1 MSAEA
6 PDRSLPVPRFTGGLP
21 GAITSAARLRQVVR
35 SGLLD
40 TEREEAFDRFA
51 RLAAMMLGEV
61 TAFVTVVDER
71 RSFWKACVTA
81 SGGTLEDRQ
90 NTVEQSFC
98 RYVIGTDRPLIV
110 SDARVHPVTRDNPS
124 VESMGVIAWAGY
136 PVRTPDGQVLG
147 TFCVVGD
154 RPRDW
159 SATDLQVLETLA
171 HAVAGEVALRMAVDD
186 ARAARRAAEA
196 EARHAGDLA
205 AVLQESLLPAGLPT
219 VPGTALAGAY
229 RPAGSGVEVLG
240 DFYDAFRVPQG
251 WGVVLG
257 DVCGKGPQAA
267 RTTALTRST
276 VRALGRDGRDPAG
289 VLTVLDEVL
298 ADWNDGDG
306 RSPTAVAYCSVV
318 RHAADLVVSLCLAG
332 FPPAQLLDADGQVQ
346 EVGELGALL
355 GCGLA
360 LSLTTSVHIVA
371 PGATLLLATDGVS
384 EARAHADRS
393 MFGEDRL
400 TALLGSLPAGTNAAH
415 IVDAVIDEVSLHAG
429 GVFSDDVAV
438 LAIGNPAPDS

>member
-6 PDRSLPVPRFTGGLP
+6 PDRSLPVPRFTGVLP
-21 GAITSAARLRQVVR
+21 GAITSAARLRQVAR

-90 NTVEQSFC
+90 NTVERSFC

-147 TFCVVGD
+147 TFYVVGD

-171 HAVAGEVALRMAVDD
+171 HAIAGEVALRMAVDD

-205 AVLQESLLPAGLPT
+205 AVPQENLLPAGLPT

-240 DFYDAFRVPQG
+240 DFHDAFPVPQG

-298 ADWNDGDG
+298 ADWNDGGG

-332 FPPAQLLDADGQVQ
+332 RGH
-346 EVGELGALL
+346 G
-355 GCGLA
+355 
-360 LSLTTSVHIVA
+360 
-371 PGATLLLATDGVS
+371 
-384 EARAHADRS
+384 
-393 MFGEDRL
+393 
-400 TALLGSLPAGTNAAH
+400 
-415 IVDAVIDEVSLHAG
+415 
-429 GVFSDDVAV
+429 
-438 LAIGNPAPDS
+438 

>member
-6 PDRSLPVPRFTGGLP
+6 PDRSLPVPRFTGVLP
-21 GAITSAARLRQVVR
+21 GAITSAARLRQVAR

-90 NTVEQSFC
+90 NTVERSFC

-147 TFCVVGD
+147 TFYVVGD

-171 HAVAGEVALRMAVDD
+171 HAIAGEVALRMAVDD
-186 ARAARRAAEA
+186 ARAARRAA
-196 EARHAGDLA
+196 
-205 AVLQESLLPAGLPT
+205 
-219 VPGTALAGAY
+219 
-229 RPAGSGVEVLG
+229 
-240 DFYDAFRVPQG
+240 
-251 WGVVLG
+251 
-257 DVCGKGPQAA
+257 
-267 RTTALTRST
+267 
-276 VRALGRDGRDPAG
+276 
-289 VLTVLDEVL
+289 
-298 ADWNDGDG
+298 
-306 RSPTAVAYCSVV
+306 
-318 RHAADLVVSLCLAG
+318 
-332 FPPAQLLDADGQVQ
+332 
-346 EVGELGALL
+346 
-355 GCGLA
+355 
-360 LSLTTSVHIVA
+360 
-371 PGATLLLATDGVS
+371 
-384 EARAHADRS
+384 
-393 MFGEDRL
+393 
-400 TALLGSLPAGTNAAH
+400 
-415 IVDAVIDEVSLHAG
+415 
-429 GVFSDDVAV
+429 
-438 LAIGNPAPDS
+438 

>member
-6 PDRSLPVPRFTGGLP
+6 LDRPPPAPWFAGVRPD
-21 GAITSAARLRQVVR
+21 AITSAARLRQVVR

-51 RLAAMMLGEV
+51 RLAAVMLGEV

-81 SGGTLEDRQ
+81 GGGTLEVRQ

-124 VESMGVIAWAGY
+124 VASMGVVAWAGY

-159 SATDLQVLETLA
+159 SATDLHVLETLA
-171 HAVAGEVALRMAVDD
+171 HAIAGEVALRMAVDD
-186 ARAARRAAEA
+186 ARVACRAAEA

-219 VPGTALAGAY
+219 VPGVALAGAY
-229 RPAGSGVEVLG
+229 RPAGGGVEVLG
-240 DFYDAFRVPQG
+240 DFYDAFPVPQG
-251 WGVVLG
+251 SGMVLG

-267 RTTALTRST
+267 RTTALIRNT
-276 VRALGRDGRDPAG
+276 VRALGHDGRDPAR
-289 VLTVLDEVL
+289 VLSVLDEVL
-298 ADWNDGDG
+298 GDLNDRDG

-318 RHAADLVVSLCLAG
+318 RRAADLVVSLCLAG

-355 GCGLA
+355 GCGLP
-360 LSLTTSVHIVA
+360 LSLTTSEHIVG
-371 PGATLLLATDGVS
+371 PGATLLLATDGVI
-384 EARAHADRS
+384 EARGHTDRS

-400 TALLGSLPAGTNAAH
+400 TALLRSLPAGSDATH
-415 IVDAVIDEVSLHAG
+415 LVDAVIDEVSRHTG
-429 GVFSDDVAV
+429 GVFGDDAAV
-438 LAIGNPAPDS
+438 LAIGNPGPDS